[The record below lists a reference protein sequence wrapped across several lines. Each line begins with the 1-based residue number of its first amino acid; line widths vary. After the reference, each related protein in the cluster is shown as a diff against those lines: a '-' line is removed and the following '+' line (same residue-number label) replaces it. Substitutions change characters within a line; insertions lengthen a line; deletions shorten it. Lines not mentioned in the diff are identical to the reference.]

1 MAATGGGKSG
11 SRVIIWRDRLELTIF
26 RAKTVPRERV
36 LQVRQLDLR
45 HPAYRVASRIIP
57 AGLPQTINMVVAHP
71 PGEEYSG
78 AIHYVPPLRQPS
90 SVETLRIFDSL
101 GYPVGWTPRCAY
113 LPAPAAP

>member
-1 MAATGGGKSG
+1 MNSAESVALHGWLRCWNFSNGRDGGGKSG
-11 SRVIIWRDRLELTIF
+11 SRVIIWRDRLELTIL

-78 AIHYVPPLRQPS
+78 AIH
-90 SVETLRIFDSL
+90 
-101 GYPVGWTPRCAY
+101 
-113 LPAPAAP
+113 